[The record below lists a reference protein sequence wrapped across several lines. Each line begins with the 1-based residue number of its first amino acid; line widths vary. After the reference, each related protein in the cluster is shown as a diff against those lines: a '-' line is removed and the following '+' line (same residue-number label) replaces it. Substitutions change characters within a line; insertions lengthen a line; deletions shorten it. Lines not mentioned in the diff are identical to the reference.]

1 MKSINL
7 NEFKVSIIG
16 SDSLGV
22 RSLATFVNVCRKN
35 IGIDL
40 GASLAPRRYGLPPH
54 EIEINKLNETLNQI
68 EENLKISD
76 IIIIT
81 HYHYDHYIKEKP
93 SLYFGKKLF
102 IKDPNKNINRSQY
115 FRAKVFLKEN
125 KVEENAEINIADGNS
140 YKIDNITLEFSK
152 ALWHGEE
159 KTKVGKLV
167 MVRILCN
174 DKSIIFGSD
183 IQGPGNEEALEKLIE
198 WKGAELLILSGPPT
212 YFAGY
217 KVSQES
223 VEKGLENLKK
233 VIENKVANIIVAD
246 HHLLRD
252 TRYKEILKD
261 HYKVAKEN
269 NVSLL
274 TAAEFMGYEVQ
285 QLEARRKELWK
296 K

>member
-1 MKSINL
+1 LKSINL

-22 RSLATFVNVCRKN
+22 RSLATFVNVCGKN

-93 SLYFGKKLF
+93 GLYFGKKLF

-233 VIENKVANIIVAD
+233 VIENKVANIIIAD